1 MNEYPKSVG
10 RFLYWNEINMRTPGT
25 NNLKGMRPLVPVR
38 TATLGQEDFPDGPE
52 DTILAQDPIQ

>member
-1 MNEYPKSVG
+1 
-10 RFLYWNEINMRTPGT
+10 MRTPGT